1 MSNTDKAIKS
11 DADTISPE
19 IRSRLQKCF
28 EYGNRKMQQG
38 EHDYATEMFIQCVLG
53 DPGNIIYM
61 QTFIANLR
69 VKYGNNKKG
78 ASYGMIKGSGS
89 KGALKTAEVRK
100 KWADVLKSGYEV
112 LKTNPWDESVF
123 MSMGKAALELGYDDS
138 GLALLKHAIEAAPD
152 NIENNRFT
160 ARELEDRD
168 QLDQA
173 LACWERLL
181 KAKPDDIEAGKE
193 ISNLLLKKTI
203 QKVES
208 GGTKKDQEEETEEN
222 QDAGSK
228 KFNKEDEF
236 EKRLQKNPEDRGL
249 FLEMAQYFFQKGN
262 LRKTEETYKRAL
274 KVFPDDVD
282 FMPALL
288 DIQKMRARE
297 EVERAKKLYQKDPSD
312 ELKEK
317 YNALLKDYNAKK
329 LALIQYKIDQNP
341 QNTTAHFEYGDMLL
355 HFKKYK
361 EAIAEF
367 QLARND
373 VSLRG
378 ECLMALAYC
387 FQQIKQYRLAMM
399 HYDQALDS
407 QEGEGELVKRTLYDA
422 ARLAFALG
430 DLKKADSYANRLA
443 TIDFSYKD
451 LGVLLDN
458 IAKKRDN

>member
-1 MSNTDKAIKS
+1 MSN
-11 DADTISPE
+11 ADNAKETGADPISPE
-19 IRSRLQKCF
+19 MRARLQKCF

-38 EHDYATEMFIQCVLG
+38 DHDYATEMFIQCVLG
-53 DPGNIIYM
+53 DPCNIIYM

-78 ASYGMIKGSGS
+78 ASFGLIKGGGS
-89 KGALKTAEVRK
+89 KGAIKTAEMRK
-100 KWADVLKSGYEV
+100 KWPEVLKSGYEA
-112 LKTNPWDESVF
+112 LKTNPWDEAVF
-123 MSMGKAALELGYDDS
+123 MSMGKAALELNYAEA
-138 GLALLKHAIEAAPD
+138 GLAFLKHAIEAAPE
-152 NIENNRFT
+152 NVENNRFT
-160 ARELEDRD
+160 ARILDERD

-173 LACWERLL
+173 LACWERVL

-208 GGTKKDQEEETEEN
+208 GGINKDAGEDNEEDQE
-222 QDAGSK
+222 AGSK

-236 EKRLQKNPEDRGL
+236 EKRLQKNPNDRNIY
-249 FLEMAQYFFQKGN
+249 LEMAQYFFQKGN
-262 LRKTEETYKRAL
+262 LRKTEESYKRGL

-282 FMPALL
+282 FMPSFL

-317 YNALLKDYNAKK
+317 YNTLLKDYNAKK

-373 VSLRG
+373 ISLRG

-451 LGVLLDN
+451 LGALLDN